1 MVTLSTITT
10 IGKISKS
17 PLENSVISIMLM
29 NSKRVSSTTTKTLNL
44 PFLSKETSAVESTSM
59 KKKMKMKKRLADA
72 LVLLDGSK
80 ISLLARRLK
89 RLKMKR
95 KMKMR
100 RKRIKRKKKRK
111 TKIKL
116 RRKRRMKRRKKM
128 IRRKLSA

>member
-1 MVTLSTITT
+1 
-10 IGKISKS
+10 
-17 PLENSVISIMLM
+17 MLM

-72 LVLLDGSK
+72 LVLLDGSR

-89 RLKMKR
+89 RLMMKR
-95 KMKMR
+95 KMKMKR
-100 RKRIKRKKKRK
+100 KRKRIKKKKKRK
-111 TKIKL
+111 TKIRP
-116 RRKRRMKRRKKM
+116 RRKRRKKRRRKM

>member
-59 KKKMKMKKRLADA
+59 KKMKMKKRLADA

-116 RRKRRMKRRKKM
+116 RRKRTMKRRKKM

>member
-1 MVTLSTITT
+1 
-10 IGKISKS
+10 
-17 PLENSVISIMLM
+17 MLM

-116 RRKRRMKRRKKM
+116 RRKRRKRRKRKM